1 LAPDLVWV
9 RADGRVVLLDMPC
22 TDPQPGAAGQTPPAG
37 DVPEKEAL
45 GLLAQVAL
53 LALEGRRPTTEE
65 LPRSVAAPLPL
76 PVADLLRALV
86 GFERTGLRLRDFQ
99 ARLAQLQDKPAEVTR
114 ARRAGQLAL
123 MALLLWFSFGW
134 CLSPVGGIFRF
145 GMALG
150 INNNRIERDQA
161 AIADLDNAS
170 LSDYLIS
177 SSNPNVLA
185 RPALLPTLE
194 ADQRLRR
201 RLEDDIDRQQK
212 ELDERVRVGGPFYKI
227 GAESQQSAARERVG
241 VNPAWRLS
249 KVSDPVLLR
258 QRAEAQLP
266 PPKEQHV
273 LEVAQATMDYGGF
286 FLGPV
291 LWVLWAFVML
301 GGFSYQMTAIAIV
314 RSDGQRASRFRIAW
328 RALLVWIPI
337 GGVLLLSFRLDSWY
351 WSLWDTSA
359 APGWALW
366 TSTVL
371 FWSAWLLLLLYAL
384 LALRYPTRS
393 VHDYLAGTYLV
404 PAR

>member
-1 LAPDLVWV
+1 
-9 RADGRVVLLDMPC
+9 
-22 TDPQPGAAGQTPPAG
+22 
-37 DVPEKEAL
+37 
-45 GLLAQVAL
+45 
-53 LALEGRRPTTEE
+53 
-65 LPRSVAAPLPL
+65 
-76 PVADLLRALV
+76 
-86 GFERTGLRLRDFQ
+86 
-99 ARLAQLQDKPAEVTR
+99 
-114 ARRAGQLAL
+114 

-150 INNNRIERDQA
+150 IINLRIERDKA

-177 SSNPNVLA
+177 SSNPNALA

-194 ADQRLRR
+194 ADERLRR
-201 RLEDDIDRQQK
+201 RLQDDIDRQQR

-227 GAESQQSAARERVG
+227 GADSQGTPARERVA
-241 VNPAWRLS
+241 VNPVWRLS
-249 KVSDPVLLR
+249 KVSDPVILR
-258 QRAEAQLP
+258 QRAEMQLNSSDDQ
-266 PPKEQHV
+266 KIREGMQSF
-273 LEVAQATMDYGGF
+273 MDYAGF

-291 LWVLWAFVML
+291 LWVLWAFLML
-301 GGFSYQMTAIAIV
+301 GGFSYQMTGIAIA

-337 GGVLLLSFRLDSWY
+337 GGLLLLSFRLDSWY

-371 FWSAWLLLLLYAL
+371 FWSAWLLLLLYVL